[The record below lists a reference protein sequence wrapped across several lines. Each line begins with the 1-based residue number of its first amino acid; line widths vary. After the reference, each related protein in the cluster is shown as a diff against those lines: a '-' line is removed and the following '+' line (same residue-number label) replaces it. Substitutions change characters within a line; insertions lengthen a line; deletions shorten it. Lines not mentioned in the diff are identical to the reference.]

1 MKRLTLSLHLQGLL
15 DYLDYRLN
23 LVDDGP
29 VCQLTLEPFTD
40 SLRLS
45 AHNSFL
51 RFSLLGQ

>member
-1 MKRLTLSLHLQGLL
+1 VKRLTLSLHLQGLL